1 MLEIRPAQLKDL
13 AAIESRFRLQDGDA
27 AGGGRRRQ
35 FASRKLWFLLQHTF
49 ASILPIAAGA
59 DQLFVAEE
67 PKGRSLA
74 GFIQAETVNA
84 GRPAWQVLNLSL
96 RGDLDQ
102 FKAGTALLDYLC
114 NEGLQRGVTRF
125 LVRVSVGDAM
135 ADLFR
140 ARGFRPCVTEHA
152 LLAETIQPQPA
163 VELTGWR
170 PMRKEDQLGLYLL
183 YRAVTPADVCD
194 LHGITFKDWKQ
205 SFQQGWW
212 TGSEVRAARQ
222 RQFVVEQVQL
232 AGWLGITPGGGG
244 RPAVMGLMALPQ
256 PPSLLS
262 DVIHKGLAYL
272 AAHHAG
278 PAWCTMRHYDQ
289 AAIQLLQQEGFEVI
303 ASQTV
308 MVKDMAIKVPARVRV
323 RAREKG
329 LVPQYG

>member
-1 MLEIRPAQLKDL
+1 MMLEIRPAQLKDL
-13 AAIESRFRLQDGDA
+13 AAIESLFRLQDGEA
-27 AGGGRRRQ
+27 SGGRKRQ
-35 FASRKLWFLLQHTF
+35 FATRKLWFLLQHTF

-67 PKGRSLA
+67 RKGRSIA
-74 GFIQAETVNA
+74 GFIQAETVAA

-96 RGDLDQ
+96 RPDLDQ
-102 FKAGTALLDYLC
+102 FKAGTALLDHLC
-114 NEGLQRGVTRF
+114 NEGLKRGVSRF
-125 LVRVSVGDAM
+125 LVRVSVGDGIAE
-135 ADLFR
+135 LFR
-140 ARGFRPCVTEHA
+140 ARGFRACVTEHA
-152 LLAETIQPQPA
+152 LLAESIRPQPP
-163 VELTGWR
+163 VELPGWR
-170 PMRKEDQLGLYLL
+170 PMRREDQLGLYLL
-183 YRAVTPADVCD
+183 YRAVTPPDVCD

-212 TGSEVRAARQ
+212 TGSEVRAGRQ

-256 PPSLLS
+256 PAALLPA
-262 DVIHKGLAYL
+262 VIHRGLGYL
-272 AAHHAG
+272 AEHHPG

-289 AAIQLLQQEGFEVI
+289 TAIQLLQQEGFDVI